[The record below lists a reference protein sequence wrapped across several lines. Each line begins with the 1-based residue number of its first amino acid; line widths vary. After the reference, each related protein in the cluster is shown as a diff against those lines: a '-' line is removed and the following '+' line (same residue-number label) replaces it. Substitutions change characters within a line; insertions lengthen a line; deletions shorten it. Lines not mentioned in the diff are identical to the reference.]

1 MPQFDILTLS
11 SQIFSLL
18 IGLYVCYFINI
29 KNSLSYYTSI
39 KKYRS
44 KKIRLSNS
52 TVENNKIS
60 LENNL
65 WLLNNSYESFLK

>member
-18 IGLYVCYFINI
+18 ISLSFCYIINI

-39 KKYRS
+39 KKYRN
-44 KKIRLSNS
+44 KKIILNNS
-52 TVENNKIS
+52 TIEKNKTS

-65 WLLNNSYESFLK
+65 WLLNNSYEDFLK

>member
-18 IGLYVCYFINI
+18 ISLYVCYFINI

-44 KKIRLSNS
+44 KKIVLSNS